1 MSCDDYRRYGC
12 FAEFVNVPARI
23 CCKLPDELPF
33 EHAALIEAVS
43 IAVHAANR
51 TPVALGDTAVVVGSG
66 MIGLLVVQ
74 AIRQKGCRQVIAVDL
89 SDEKLEVAK
98 KLGAD
103 VGINAAR
110 VDVVA
115 RVKEL
120 TDGQGADVSLEV
132 VGATATV
139 NSAIECT
146 RKGGSITVVGN
157 LAPTVEFP
165 LQSLVTRELN
175 VFGTCASAGEYPAC
189 VGLLASGQIRVED
202 LITAKAT
209 LEEGNDWFNRLY
221 EGERGAMKVVLCP
234 NA

>member
-1 MSCDDYRRYGC
+1 M
-12 FAEFVNVPARI
+12 PARI